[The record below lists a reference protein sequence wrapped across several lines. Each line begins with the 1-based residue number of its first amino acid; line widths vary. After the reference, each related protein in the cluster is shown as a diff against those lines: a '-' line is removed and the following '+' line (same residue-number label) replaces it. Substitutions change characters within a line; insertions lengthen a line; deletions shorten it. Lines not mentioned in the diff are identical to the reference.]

1 MMESFKKFENIE
13 TGEEKNFSVDFQ
25 SGPFLQGKNQYHFA
39 RAAKLIKHKKR
50 IFREAHVFF
59 LKDAELETENPLA
72 SNVAGKAFF
81 KTKDIILNYKAPGPS
96 AERTLFHE
104 LWHQVSKHKLT
115 DKQRQCVYSQ
125 LQIFGE
131 KWNYEYLDKPDERAA
146 RAFEAY
152 ASARAHGLNLAN
164 AHPGTAHSIFE
175 AVYDGKL
182 AELEEGSSDLKP
194 LPRAFLVAPGLILAL
209 FGLIK
214 IFT

>member
-1 MMESFKKFENIE
+1 MTESSKPFENIE
-13 TGEEKNFSVDFQ
+13 TGEAKNFAVDFQ
-25 SGPFLQGKNQYHFA
+25 SGPYFQGKNQHHFA
-39 RAAKLIKHKKR
+39 RIAKLIKHKKR

-59 LKDAELETENPLA
+59 LKDEELETTPVK
-72 SNVAGKAFF
+72 SHIAGRAFY
-81 KTKDIILNYKAPGPS
+81 KNKEIILNFKAPGPAS
-96 AERTLFHE
+96 ETTLFHE
-104 LWHQVSKHKLT
+104 LWHQVSKHRLT
-115 DKQRQCVYSQ
+115 DEQRQRVYSE
-125 LQIFGE
+125 LRIFGE
-131 KWNYEYLDKPDERAA
+131 KWDYDYLDKPDERAA

-194 LPRAFLVAPGLILAL
+194 LPRAFLVAPGLILAF

-214 IFT
+214 ILT